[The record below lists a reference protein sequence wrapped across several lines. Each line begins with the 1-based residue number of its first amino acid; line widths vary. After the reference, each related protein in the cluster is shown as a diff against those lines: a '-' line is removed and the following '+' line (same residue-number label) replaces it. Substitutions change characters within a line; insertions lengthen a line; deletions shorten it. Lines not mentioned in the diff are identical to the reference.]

1 MAFEIFG
8 SRSGRVQQNG
18 NGRENWAAMTWGEEY
33 KEQQQQEEEFG
44 KNVLKQFQIQ
54 LSKIPLPDV
63 IAASCNGAAAPIWQQ
78 NGNTHQMG
86 VAAATSLQQ
95 NTSTHHPMVIKEEP
109 SWSSW
114 EEYHHHHHHQQQQ
127 QQHRQQ
133 HPLAQSVAAS
143 RRGSGRG
150 GGLRCS
156 EGENIGEEKIAAGKV
171 LPVNPHQMKAWMFAN
186 KMRDA
191 LGGANFAEN
200 FRDKI
205 GEIVKQQQKKTSSSV
220 MMQQGATKQQ
230 QLSGFNKP
238 QSAASSSLSAEIRDD
253 DLERN
258 SKPIMLRQQ
267 GSWEDAMFTDWYCV
281 DEADS
286 SPEASTTSKSFEEA
300 VKEEE
305 GEEEEECVRDEAKT
319 EQQQLLHQAQSLTT
333 RTAIQDENHHDGGS
347 ASLSWDS
354 AGASWPADL
363 AHHYSDFLSSQVQ
376 HQIPLVSAAAAAAAV
391 PAPVQSVKL
400 LEAQVQQP
408 PAAIPQATPPHRRSA
423 PFPEATAM
431 SFMKREIDN
440 FFLLEPVTMSC
451 RSSSNWPDE
460 IPQQENKK
468 LQLLQK
474 KQGDTKIELQEQQQ
488 QQQINSS
495 QKLESPQ
502 LEKKKVARNSQRMV
516 KAGPWQQEEQHY
528 RGVRQRPWGKFAAE
542 IRDSARQGAR
552 IWLGTFDTAVE
563 AAEAYDAAAFQM
575 RGSRALLNF
584 PLRARSLA
592 VSSPPPPSPAAA
604 PNTSSN
610 VANPPT
616 LTSSNVTNPPML
628 SSSNVANP
636 LMLSSSNIA
645 NPLTLSRSNASA
657 ILDPY
662 KGSAAMSELLEDRIA
677 ADSMNLAA
685 SENLSG
691 NSDVTAANK
700 KRSRPE
706 QKNTTAAAAAA
717 ADLSSAL
724 HSFYFEDLHPCKK
737 MMTTTPSTSTSTG
750 SYMESYNGGDSSENS
765 VQGRKEEKLELQDLG
780 EEYLEQLL
788 MSSSSSESA
797 EMGMVDL
804 DLLSAITNSPRILT
818 SLSARSFELLHDVL
832 V

>member
-1 MAFEIFG
+1 MTFEIFG

-18 NGRENWAAMTWGEEY
+18 NGRENWTAIMWGEEC
-33 KEQQQQEEEFG
+33 KEQQQEEEEFG

-63 IAASCNGAAAPIWQQ
+63 IAASSNGPAATAAATISQQ
-78 NGNTHQMG
+78 NGNTHHMG

-95 NTSTHHPMVIKEEP
+95 SSSTHHPMVIKEEP

-114 EEYHHHHHHQQQQ
+114 EENHHHQQQ
-127 QQHRQQ
+127 QQ

-143 RRGSGRG
+143 RSGSGRG
-150 GGLRCS
+150 GGFICS
-156 EGENIGEEKIAAGKV
+156 EGGKIGEEKIAAGKF
-171 LPVNPHQMKAWMFAN
+171 LPVNPHQMKAWMFAK
-186 KMRDA
+186 KMRNA

-230 QLSGFNKP
+230 QQQQLSGFTKP
-238 QSAASSSLSAEIRDD
+238 QNAASSSPSAGIKDD

-267 GSWEDAMFTDWYCV
+267 GSWEDAMFTDWFSV
-281 DEADS
+281 DETDS

-300 VKEEE
+300 AKEEEE
-305 GEEEEECVRDEAKT
+305 GEEEEERVRDEAKA
-319 EQQQLLHQAQSLTT
+319 EQQLLLHQAQSLTT
-333 RTAIQDENHHDGGS
+333 RTAIQDENHHDGGG

-363 AHHYSDFLSSQVQ
+363 AHYDSEFLSSQVQ
-376 HQIPLVSAAAAAAAV
+376 HQIPLVSAAAAAAV
-391 PAPVQSVKL
+391 PAPVQSVTL
-400 LEAQVQQP
+400 LEPQVQQP

-423 PFPEATAM
+423 AFPEATAM
-431 SFMKREIDN
+431 SFMKQEINN
-440 FFLLEPVTMSC
+440 FFLLEQRTMSC

-460 IPQQENKK
+460 IPQQEKKK
-468 LQLLQK
+468 LQLLQE
-474 KQGDTKIELQEQQQ
+474 KQGDTKIELQ

-516 KAGPWQQEEQHY
+516 KAGPWRQEEPHY
-528 RGVRQRPWGKFAAE
+528 RGVRQRPWGKYAAE

-563 AAEAYDAAAFQM
+563 AAEAYDTAAFQM

-584 PLRARSLA
+584 PLRASSLA
-592 VSSPPPPSPAAA
+592 VSPPPPPSPAAA

-610 VANPPT
+610 VSNPPI
-616 LTSSNVTNPPML
+616 LSN
-628 SSSNVANP
+628 SIVANT
-636 LMLSSSNIA
+636 
-645 NPLTLSRSNASA
+645 LTLSRSNASA

-691 NSDVTAANK
+691 SSDVTAANK

-706 QKNTTAAAAAA
+706 QKNTTAAAA
-717 ADLSSAL
+717 DLSSEL
-724 HSFYFEDLHPCKK
+724 NCFYFEDLHPCKK
-737 MMTTTPSTSTSTG
+737 MMTTTSSTSTG
-750 SYMESYNGGDSSENS
+750 TYMESYNGGDSLENS
-765 VQGRKEEKLELQDLG
+765 VQERKEEKLELQDLG

-788 MSSSSSESA
+788 TSSSSSESV
-797 EMGMVDL
+797 EMEMVDL
-804 DLLSAITNSPRILT
+804 DHLSTIRNSPRILT
-818 SLSARSFELLHDVL
+818 SFSANSFELLSDVL
-832 V
+832 PS

>member
-18 NGRENWAAMTWGEEY
+18 NGGENWAAMMWGEEY
-33 KEQQQQEEEFG
+33 KEQQQEEEEFG

-63 IAASCNGAAAPIWQQ
+63 IAASSNEAAATIWQQ
-78 NGNTHQMG
+78 NGNSHETG

-114 EEYHHHHHHQQQQ
+114 EENHHHHQQQQQQ

-143 RRGSGRG
+143 RGGSGRG
-150 GGLRCS
+150 GGFRCS
-156 EGENIGEEKIAAGKV
+156 EGEKIGEEKIAAGKF
-171 LPVNPHQMKAWMFAN
+171 LPVNPHQMKAWMFAK

-230 QLSGFNKP
+230 QQQQLSGFTKP
-238 QSAASSSLSAEIRDD
+238 QSAASSSPSAGIGDD

-258 SKPIMLRQQ
+258 SKPITLRQQ
-267 GSWEDAMFTDWYCV
+267 GSWEDAMFTDWFCV
-281 DEADS
+281 DETDS

-300 VKEEE
+300 AKEEEE
-305 GEEEEECVRDEAKT
+305 GEEEEECVRDEAKA
-319 EQQQLLHQAQSLTT
+319 EQQLLLHQAQSLTT
-333 RTAIQDENHHDGGS
+333 RTAIQDENHHDGGG

-354 AGASWPADL
+354 AGAPWSADL
-363 AHHYSDFLSSQVQ
+363 AHYCSDFLSSQVQ
-376 HQIPLVSAAAAAAAV
+376 HQIPLVSAAAAAAV

-400 LEAQVQQP
+400 LETQVQQP

-423 PFPEATAM
+423 AFPEATAM
-431 SFMKREIDN
+431 SFMKRGINN

-460 IPQQENKK
+460 IPQQEKKK

-474 KQGDTKIELQEQQQ
+474 KQGDTKIELQQQ

-502 LEKKKVARNSQRMV
+502 LEKKKVAGNSQRMV
-516 KAGPWQQEEQHY
+516 KGGPWQQEEHY

-563 AAEAYDAAAFQM
+563 AAEAYDTAAFQM

-584 PLRARSLA
+584 PLRASSLA
-592 VSSPPPPSPAAA
+592 VSPPPPPPPPPAAA

-616 LTSSNVTNPPML
+616 LSSSNVANPPML

-636 LMLSSSNIA
+636 L
-645 NPLTLSRSNASA
+645 TLSGSNASA

-662 KGSAAMSELLEDRIA
+662 KGSAAMSELLKDRIA

-691 NSDVTAANK
+691 SLDVTAANK

-717 ADLSSAL
+717 ADLSSEL
-724 HSFYFEDLHPCKK
+724 NCFYFEDLHPCKK
-737 MMTTTPSTSTSTG
+737 MTTTTSSTGTSTG
-750 SYMESYNGGDSSENS
+750 SYKESYNGGDSSENS
-765 VQGRKEEKLELQDLG
+765 VQERKEEKLELQDLG

-797 EMGMVDL
+797 EMEMVDL

-818 SLSARSFELLHDVL
+818 SISAHSFELLPDVL
-832 V
+832 PS

>member
-8 SRSGRVQQNG
+8 SRSRRVQQNG
-18 NGRENWAAMTWGEEY
+18 DGRENWTAMMWGEEY
-33 KEQQQQEEEFG
+33 KEQQQEEEEFG
-44 KNVLKQFQIQ
+44 KNVLKQFQMQ

-63 IAASCNGAAAPIWQQ
+63 IADSSNGAPAAAATIWQQ

-95 NTSTHHPMVIKEEP
+95 NASTHHPMVIKEEP

-114 EEYHHHHHHQQQQ
+114 EENHHHHQQQQ
-127 QQHRQQ
+127 QQ

-143 RRGSGRG
+143 RSGSGRG
-150 GGLRCS
+150 GFRCS
-156 EGENIGEEKIAAGKV
+156 EGENVGEEKIAAGKF
-171 LPVNPHQMKAWMFAN
+171 LPVNPHQMKAWMFAK

-205 GEIVKQQQKKTSSSV
+205 GEIAKQ
-220 MMQQGATKQQ
+220 QQ
-230 QLSGFNKP
+230 QLSGFTKP
-238 QSAASSSLSAEIRDD
+238 QSATSSLPSAGIRDD

-258 SKPIMLRQQ
+258 SKPILLRQQ
-267 GSWEDAMFTDWYCV
+267 GSWEDAMFTDWFCV
-281 DEADS
+281 DETDS

-300 VKEEE
+300 AKEEEE
-305 GEEEEECVRDEAKT
+305 GEEEEECVRDEAKA
-319 EQQQLLHQAQSLTT
+319 EQQLFLHQAQSLTT
-333 RTAIQDENHHDGGS
+333 RTAIQDEKHHDGGG

-354 AGASWPADL
+354 AGASCPADL
-363 AHHYSDFLSSQVQ
+363 GHYDSEFLSSQLQ
-376 HQIPLVSAAAAAAAV
+376 HQIPLVSAAAAAAV
-391 PAPVQSVKL
+391 PAPVKSVKL
-400 LEAQVQQP
+400 LEPQVQQP
-408 PAAIPQATPPHRRSA
+408 PAAIPRATPPHRRSA
-423 PFPEATAM
+423 AFPEATAM
-431 SFMKREIDN
+431 SLTKQEINN

-460 IPQQENKK
+460 IPQQEKKK
-468 LQLLQK
+468 LQLLQE
-474 KQGDTKIELQEQQQ
+474 KQGDTKIELQE

-516 KAGPWQQEEQHY
+516 KAGPWQQEEPHY
-528 RGVRQRPWGKFAAE
+528 RGVRQRPWGKYAAE

-552 IWLGTFDTAVE
+552 IWLGTFDRAVE
-563 AAEAYDAAAFQM
+563 AAEAYDTAAFQM

-584 PLRARSLA
+584 PLRASSLA
-592 VSSPPPPSPAAA
+592 VSPPLPPPSPAAA

-616 LTSSNVTNPPML
+616 L

-691 NSDVTAANK
+691 SSDVTAANK

-706 QKNTTAAAAAA
+706 QKNNTAAAA
-717 ADLSSAL
+717 ADLSSEL
-724 HSFYFEDLHPCKK
+724 NCFHSEDLHPCKK
-737 MMTTTPSTSTSTG
+737 MTTTTSSSSTSTG

-765 VQGRKEEKLELQDLG
+765 VQERKEEKLELQDLG

-797 EMGMVDL
+797 EMKMVDL
-804 DLLSAITNSPRILT
+804 DLSTITNRPRILT
-818 SLSARSFELLHDVL
+818 SFSARSFELLLNVL
-832 V
+832 PS

>member
-8 SRSGRVQQNG
+8 SRSRRVQQNG
-18 NGRENWAAMTWGEEY
+18 DGRENWTAMMWGEEY
-33 KEQQQQEEEFG
+33 TEQQQEEEEFG
-44 KNVLKQFQIQ
+44 KNVLKQFQMQ

-63 IAASCNGAAAPIWQQ
+63 IADSSNGDAVAAATIWQQ

-95 NTSTHHPMVIKEEP
+95 NASTHHPMVIKEEP

-114 EEYHHHHHHQQQQ
+114 EENHHHHQ
-127 QQHRQQ
+127 QQ

-143 RRGSGRG
+143 RSGSGRG
-150 GGLRCS
+150 GGFRCS
-156 EGENIGEEKIAAGKV
+156 EGENVGEEKIAPGKF
-171 LPVNPHQMKAWMFAN
+171 LPVNPHQLKAWMFAK

-205 GEIVKQQQKKTSSSV
+205 GEIVKQQQKKTSSSL

-230 QLSGFNKP
+230 QQLSGFTKP
-238 QSAASSSLSAEIRDD
+238 QSATSSSPSAGIRDD
-253 DLERN
+253 DLDRN
-258 SKPIMLRQQ
+258 SKPILLRQQ
-267 GSWEDAMFTDWYCV
+267 GSWEDAMFTDWFCV
-281 DEADS
+281 DETDS
-286 SPEASTTSKSFEEA
+286 SPEASTTSKSMEEA
-300 VKEEE
+300 AKEEE
-305 GEEEEECVRDEAKT
+305 GEEEEECVSDEAKA
-319 EQQQLLHQAQSLTT
+319 EQQLLHQAQSLTT
-333 RTAIQDENHHDGGS
+333 RTAIQDENHHDGGG

-363 AHHYSDFLSSQVQ
+363 AHYNSEILSSQGQ
-376 HQIPLVSAAAAAAAV
+376 LQIPLVSAAAAV

-400 LEAQVQQP
+400 LEPQVQQP

-423 PFPEATAM
+423 AFPEAAAM
-431 SFMKREIDN
+431 SFMKQEINN

-460 IPQQENKK
+460 IPQQEKKK
-468 LQLLQK
+468 LQLLQE
-474 KQGDTKIELQEQQQ
+474 KQGDTKIELQE

-516 KAGPWQQEEQHY
+516 KAGPWQQEEPHY
-528 RGVRQRPWGKFAAE
+528 RGVRQRPWDKYAAE

-552 IWLGTFDTAVE
+552 IWLGTFDRAVE
-563 AAEAYDAAAFQM
+563 AAEAYDTAAFQM

-584 PLRARSLA
+584 PLRASSLA
-592 VSSPPPPSPAAA
+592 ASPPPPPPSPAAA

-616 LTSSNVTNPPML
+616 L

-685 SENLSG
+685 SDNLSG
-691 NSDVTAANK
+691 SSDVTAANK

-706 QKNTTAAAAAA
+706 QKNNTAAAAAA
-717 ADLSSAL
+717 PADLSSEL
-724 HSFYFEDLHPCKK
+724 NCFHFEDLHPCKK
-737 MMTTTPSTSTSTG
+737 MTTTTSSTSTSTG

-765 VQGRKEEKLELQDLG
+765 VQERKEEKLELQDLG

-797 EMGMVDL
+797 EMKMVDL
-804 DLLSAITNSPRILT
+804 DLSTITNRPRILT
-818 SLSARSFELLHDVL
+818 SFSARSFELLLNVL
-832 V
+832 PS

>member
-1 MAFEIFG
+1 M
-8 SRSGRVQQNG
+8 RQNG

-33 KEQQQQEEEFG
+33 KEQQQEEEEFG

-63 IAASCNGAAAPIWQQ
+63 IAASSNGAAAAAATIWQQ

-95 NTSTHHPMVIKEEP
+95 NASTHHQMVIKEEP

-114 EEYHHHHHHQQQQ
+114 EENHHHQQQ

-143 RRGSGRG
+143 KSGSGRG
-150 GGLRCS
+150 GGFRCA

-171 LPVNPHQMKAWMFAN
+171 LPVNPHQMKAWMFAK

-230 QLSGFNKP
+230 QQLSGFTKP
-238 QSAASSSLSAEIRDD
+238 QSAASSSPSAEIRDD

-267 GSWEDAMFTDWYCV
+267 GSWEDAMFTDWFCV

-300 VKEEE
+300 AKEEEE
-305 GEEEEECVRDEAKT
+305 GEEEEECVRDEAKA
-319 EQQQLLHQAQSLTT
+319 EQQLLLHQAQSLTT
-333 RTAIQDENHHDGGS
+333 RTAIQDENHHDGGG

-376 HQIPLVSAAAAAAAV
+376 HQIPLVSAAAAAAV

-408 PAAIPQATPPHRRSA
+408 PAAIPQALPPHRRSA
-423 PFPEATAM
+423 AFPEATAM
-431 SFMKREIDN
+431 SFMKREINN

-451 RSSSNWPDE
+451 RASSNWPDE

-474 KQGDTKIELQEQQQ
+474 KQGHTKIELQEQQ

-516 KAGPWQQEEQHY
+516 KAGPWQQEEPHY

-552 IWLGTFDTAVE
+552 IWLGT
-563 AAEAYDAAAFQM
+563 
-575 RGSRALLNF
+575 
-584 PLRARSLA
+584 
-592 VSSPPPPSPAAA
+592 SSQF
-604 PNTSSN
+604 SSQ
-610 VANPPT
+610 
-616 LTSSNVTNPPML
+616 
-628 SSSNVANP
+628 
-636 LMLSSSNIA
+636 
-645 NPLTLSRSNASA
+645 
-657 ILDPY
+657 
-662 KGSAAMSELLEDRIA
+662 SELSCCL
-677 ADSMNLAA
+677 
-685 SENLSG
+685 
-691 NSDVTAANK
+691 
-700 KRSRPE
+700 
-706 QKNTTAAAAAA
+706 
-717 ADLSSAL
+717 
-724 HSFYFEDLHPCKK
+724 F
-737 MMTTTPSTSTSTG
+737 
-750 SYMESYNGGDSSENS
+750 
-765 VQGRKEEKLELQDLG
+765 
-780 EEYLEQLL
+780 
-788 MSSSSSESA
+788 SSSSSS
-797 EMGMVDL
+797 
-804 DLLSAITNSPRILT
+804 SSSSCSCPK
-818 SLSARSFELLHDVL
+818 H
-832 V
+832 

>member
-1 MAFEIFG
+1 M
-8 SRSGRVQQNG
+8 
-18 NGRENWAAMTWGEEY
+18 MWGEEY
-33 KEQQQQEEEFG
+33 KEQQREEEEFG

-54 LSKIPLPDV
+54 VSKIPLPDV
-63 IAASCNGAAAPIWQQ
+63 IAASSNGPAAAAAATIWQQ

-114 EEYHHHHHHQQQQ
+114 EENHHHQQQQ

-133 HPLAQSVAAS
+133 HPLGQSVAAS
-143 RRGSGRG
+143 RSGSGRG
-150 GGLRCS
+150 GGFRCS
-156 EGENIGEEKIAAGKV
+156 AGENIGEEKIAAGKF
-171 LPVNPHQMKAWMFAN
+171 LPVNPHQMKAWMFAK

-205 GEIVKQQQKKTSSSV
+205 GEIMKQQQKKTSSSV
-220 MMQQGATKQQ
+220 MMQQGTTKQQ
-230 QLSGFNKP
+230 QHLSGFTKP
-238 QSAASSSLSAEIRDD
+238 QSAASSSPSAGIRDD

-267 GSWEDAMFTDWYCV
+267 GSWEDAMFTDWFCV

-300 VKEEE
+300 AKEEEE
-305 GEEEEECVRDEAKT
+305 GEEEEECVRDEAKA
-319 EQQQLLHQAQSLTT
+319 EQQLLLHQAQTLTT
-333 RTAIQDENHHDGGS
+333 RTAIQDENHHDGGG

-354 AGASWPADL
+354 TGASWPADL
-363 AHHYSDFLSSQVQ
+363 ARYESEFLSSQVQ
-376 HQIPLVSAAAAAAAV
+376 HQIPLVSAAAAAV

-400 LEAQVQQP
+400 LEPQVQQP
-408 PAAIPQATPPHRRSA
+408 PAAIPQATTPHRRSA

-431 SFMKREIDN
+431 SFMKQEINN
-440 FFLLEPVTMSC
+440 FFLLEPVTTSC

-460 IPQQENKK
+460 IPQQEKK
-468 LQLLQK
+468 MLQLLQE
-474 KQGDTKIELQEQQQ
+474 KQSDTKIESQEQQQ
-488 QQQINSS
+488 QHINSS

-502 LEKKKVARNSQRMV
+502 LEKNKVARNSQRMV
-516 KAGPWQQEEQHY
+516 KAGPWQQEEPHY

-563 AAEAYDAAAFQM
+563 AAEAYDTAAFQM

-584 PLRARSLA
+584 PLRASSLA
-592 VSSPPPPSPAAA
+592 VSPPPPPPEAA

-610 VANPPT
+610 VA
-616 LTSSNVTNPPML
+616 NPPML

-662 KGSAAMSELLEDRIA
+662 KGSAAMSELLEDQIA

-691 NSDVTAANK
+691 SSDVTAANK

-706 QKNTTAAAAAA
+706 QKNTAAAAAA
-717 ADLSSAL
+717 ADLSSEL
-724 HSFYFEDLHPCKK
+724 NCFYFEDLHPCKK
-737 MMTTTPSTSTSTG
+737 MMTTTSSSSTSTG
-750 SYMESYNGGDSSENS
+750 SYMESDNGGDSSENS
-765 VQGRKEEKLELQDLG
+765 VQERKEEKLELQDLG

-797 EMGMVDL
+797 EVEMADL

-818 SLSARSFELLHDVL
+818 SFSAHSFELLLDVL
-832 V
+832 P

>member
-18 NGRENWAAMTWGEEY
+18 NGRENWTAMMWGEEY
-33 KEQQQQEEEFG
+33 KEQQEEEEEFG
-44 KNVLKQFQIQ
+44 KNVLKQFQMQ

-63 IAASCNGAAAPIWQQ
+63 IADSSDGAAAAAATIWQQ

-95 NTSTHHPMVIKEEP
+95 NASTHHPMVIKEEP

-114 EEYHHHHHHQQQQ
+114 EENHHQQQ
-127 QQHRQQ
+127 QQ

-143 RRGSGRG
+143 RSGSGRG
-150 GGLRCS
+150 GGFRCS
-156 EGENIGEEKIAAGKV
+156 EGENIGEEKIAAGKF
-171 LPVNPHQMKAWMFAN
+171 LPVNPHQMKAWMFAK

-205 GEIVKQQQKKTSSSV
+205 GEIMKQQQKKTSSSV

-230 QLSGFNKP
+230 QQLSGFTKP
-238 QSAASSSLSAEIRDD
+238 ESATSSSPSAGIRDD

-258 SKPIMLRQQ
+258 SKPILLRQQ
-267 GSWEDAMFTDWYCV
+267 GSWEDAMFTDWFCV
-281 DEADS
+281 DEPDS

-300 VKEEE
+300 AKEEE
-305 GEEEEECVRDEAKT
+305 EGEEEECVRDEAKA
-319 EQQQLLHQAQSLTT
+319 EQQLLLHQAQSLTT
-333 RTAIQDENHHDGGS
+333 RTAIQDENHHDGGG
-347 ASLSWDS
+347 ASLSCDS

-363 AHHYSDFLSSQVQ
+363 AHYESEFLSSHLQ
-376 HQIPLVSAAAAAAAV
+376 HQIPLVSAAAAV

-400 LEAQVQQP
+400 LEPQVQKP

-423 PFPEATAM
+423 AFPEATAM
-431 SFMKREIDN
+431 SFMKQEKNN

-460 IPQQENKK
+460 IPQQEKKK
-468 LQLLQK
+468 LQLLQE
-474 KQGDTKIELQEQQQ
+474 KQDDTNIELQEQQ

-516 KAGPWQQEEQHY
+516 KAGPWQQEEPHY
-528 RGVRQRPWGKFAAE
+528 RGVRQRPWGKYAAE

-552 IWLGTFDTAVE
+552 IWLGTFDRAVE
-563 AAEAYDAAAFQM
+563 AAEAYDTAAFQM

-584 PLRARSLA
+584 PLRASSLA
-592 VSSPPPPSPAAA
+592 VSPPPPSPAAA
-604 PNTSSN
+604 PNT
-610 VANPPT
+610 
-616 LTSSNVTNPPML
+616 
-628 SSSNVANP
+628 SSNVANP

-645 NPLTLSRSNASA
+645 NPLTLSHSNASA

-691 NSDVTAANK
+691 SSDVTAANK

-706 QKNTTAAAAAA
+706 QKNNTAAAAAA
-717 ADLSSAL
+717 ADLSSEL
-724 HSFYFEDLHPCKK
+724 NCFHFEDLHPCKK
-737 MMTTTPSTSTSTG
+737 TTTTTSSSSTSTG

-765 VQGRKEEKLELQDLG
+765 VQERKEGKLELQDLG

-797 EMGMVDL
+797 EMKMVDL
-804 DLLSAITNSPRILT
+804 DLLSTVKNRPRILT
-818 SLSARSFELLHDVL
+818 SFSARSFELLLNVL
-832 V
+832 PS